1 MRSGSLSRGGEGG
14 RDSGAKMMIGGVG
27 VGEMAVKADWTRT
40 GEDEEEGFEGK
51 ERRAEVLAIS
61 SEKGME
67 DESSKKEKEPGKVGA
82 GGVGVNESE
91 EEVEGV
97 GVGGLAF

>member
-1 MRSGSLSRGGEGG
+1 
-14 RDSGAKMMIGGVG
+14 MMIGGVG

-40 GEDEEEGFEGK
+40 GEDEEEGFEGE
-51 ERRAEVLAIS
+51 ERWAEVLAIS